1 MNQSND
7 ALERRVLQALDE
19 AFSKPSNER
28 AAWVRQRYA
37 DDRALLDRVL
47 SLLAAE
53 GDGAGRFPTGGAS
66 RLMEED
72 VVPERAGAYKI
83 DELIGSGGMGAVYSG
98 SRDVGDFDHK
108 VAIKVIRPGVLSDV
122 LIERFETERQILASL
137 NHPGIARLFDGG
149 TLDDGSP
156 FIIMEFVEGT
166 PITDWADQNGLS
178 VDDRLWVFSDVCTA
192 VEYAHQNL
200 IIHRDITPSNVLIDK
215 AGAVK
220 LIDFGIAK
228 PTAEDDGITGSSDGS
243 NSLNSLSFTPGFAA
257 PERGRGAPANT
268 LSDIFSLGKLLEA
281 LLAKRSV
288 DADLSAI
295 ITRAAAIDPN
305 DRYASVSSMM
315 DDIRNYRQGFP
326 VEARKGGEWYKLKK
340 YFRRR
345 RLMISSAALG
355 VLALSTA
362 LVVTWSQYQ
371 TAKTE
376 RAAADARFE
385 EVRAL
390 SSFMMFDLYD
400 ELEKAPGNTKAI
412 EMLAERSQAYLE
424 SLEKDER
431 ASLDVKIETGAGLKR
446 LADILGNPKNQNLG
460 RRADAG
466 ILLDRAGAYL
476 AALHENHLDN
486 DDLTRKL
493 ADTKFANAVH
503 KYVSDDDSERAHI
516 LAKEAAELF
525 QPLAKREGASYS
537 DQSNF
542 IRARMMSAVPLPWI
556 SRDEEGIAILREVRS
571 EAAQLV
577 ANDPESLDA
586 KNLLGSMNVELARAI
601 IRYENNG
608 GDTED
613 TLPIWDEAIALRLE
627 VNDANPDD
635 ARAYR
640 SLVSIYSERSAVLRG
655 WERYEE
661 SLRDLAEA
669 ERIGLE
675 LLAIDPDDAW
685 LKRVTQGA
693 QEERIKTLTFSG
705 RHTEA
710 VQRVEAAYP
719 VALEEYVTN
728 QDNSG
733 YVREWGYTLIIF
745 ATAYLDAGLS
755 ERGCTIV
762 QSSRDAWTQFDEM
775 AGISDADQNVSIQ
788 RLERLEERCVEVQ

>member
-1 MNQSND
+1 
-7 ALERRVLQALDE
+7 
-19 AFSKPSNER
+19 
-28 AAWVRQRYA
+28 
-37 DDRALLDRVL
+37 
-47 SLLAAE
+47 
-53 GDGAGRFPTGGAS
+53 
-66 RLMEED
+66 
-72 VVPERAGAYKI
+72 
-83 DELIGSGGMGAVYSG
+83 
-98 SRDVGDFDHK
+98 
-108 VAIKVIRPGVLSDV
+108 
-122 LIERFETERQILASL
+122 
-137 NHPGIARLFDGG
+137 
-149 TLDDGSP
+149 
-156 FIIMEFVEGT
+156 
-166 PITDWADQNGLS
+166 
-178 VDDRLWVFSDVCTA
+178 
-192 VEYAHQNL
+192 
-200 IIHRDITPSNVLIDK
+200 
-215 AGAVK
+215 
-220 LIDFGIAK
+220 
-228 PTAEDDGITGSSDGS
+228 
-243 NSLNSLSFTPGFAA
+243 
-257 PERGRGAPANT
+257 
-268 LSDIFSLGKLLEA
+268 
-281 LLAKRSV
+281 
-288 DADLSAI
+288 
-295 ITRAAAIDPN
+295 
-305 DRYASVSSMM
+305 
-315 DDIRNYRQGFP
+315 
-326 VEARKGGEWYKLKK
+326 
-340 YFRRR
+340 
-345 RLMISSAALG
+345 
-355 VLALSTA
+355 
-362 LVVTWSQYQ
+362 
-371 TAKTE
+371 
-376 RAAADARFE
+376 
-385 EVRAL
+385 
-390 SSFMMFDLYD
+390 
-400 ELEKAPGNTKAI
+400 
-412 EMLAERSQAYLE
+412 MLADRSQAYLE

-613 TLPIWDEAIALRLE
+613 TLSIWDEAIALRLE

-755 ERGCTIV
+755 ERGCKIV

-788 RLERLEERCVEVQ
+788 RLERLEARCGEVQ

>member
-1 MNQSND
+1 MSQRD
-7 ALERRVLQALDE
+7 DDLERRALKALDE
-19 AFSKPSNER
+19 VFSKPSNER
-28 AAWVRQRYA
+28 AAWARQQYA
-37 DDRALLDRVL
+37 DDRQLLDRVL

-66 RLMEED
+66 RLMEAD
-72 VVPERAGAYKI
+72 VVPERAGAYKV
-83 DELIGSGGMGAVYSG
+83 EALIGRGGMGAVYSG
-98 SRDVGDFDHK
+98 SRDAGDFDHK

-122 LIERFETERQILASL
+122 LIKRFETERQILASL

-149 TLDDGSP
+149 TLDNGSP

-166 PITDWADQNGLS
+166 PITDWADQKTLS
-178 VDDRLWVFSDVCTA
+178 VDDRLWIFSDVCTA

-215 AGAVK
+215 TGAVK

-228 PTAEDDGITGSSDGS
+228 PSADGDDLDGTSTGS

-257 PERGRGAPANT
+257 PERRRGAPANT

-281 LLAKRSV
+281 LLAKRSI

-295 ITRAAAIDPN
+295 ITKAAAVDPEN
-305 DRYASVSSMM
+305 RYASVSSMM
-315 DDIRNYRQGFP
+315 DDIRNYRQGYP
-326 VEARKGGEWYKLKK
+326 VEALNGGEWYKLKK
-340 YFRRR
+340 YFGRR
-345 RLMISSAALG
+345 RLMISSAGLG

-371 TAKTE
+371 TAKSE
-376 RAAADARFE
+376 RAAADLRFE

-412 EMLAERSQAYLE
+412 EMLADRSQAYLE

-466 ILLDRAGAYL
+466 ILLDRADVYL
-476 AALHENHLDN
+476 AGLYEDHPENDE
-486 DDLTRKL
+486 LTRKL

-503 KYVSDDDSERAHI
+503 KYVSDDENERAHI

-525 QPLAKREGASYS
+525 QPLAKRPGASYS

-556 SRDEEGIAILREVRS
+556 SRDEEGIAILRDVRS
-571 EAAQLV
+571 EATQLV
-577 ANDPESLDA
+577 ANDPENLAA
-586 KNLLGSMNVELARAI
+586 KSLLGSMNVELARAI

-627 VNDANPDD
+627 VNDANPAD

-669 ERIGLE
+669 ERIGME
-675 LLAIDPDDAW
+675 LLAIDPNDSW
-685 LKRVTQGA
+685 LQRMTQGA
-693 QEERIKTLTFSG
+693 REERIKTLTLSG
-705 RHTEA
+705 RHAEA
-710 VQRVEAAYP
+710 IESVEIAYP
-719 VALEEYVTN
+719 AALEEYETY
-728 QDNSG
+728 QDNAG
-733 YVREWGYTLIIF
+733 YVREWGYTQIIF

-755 ERGCTIV
+755 ETGCEIV
-762 QSSRDAWTQFDEM
+762 QSSRDAWTRFDEM

-788 RLERLEERCVEVQ
+788 RLERLEERCGELQ